1 MYLQLLLVTFSQRIF
16 ATPVKKSM
24 TVAMGA
30 LMAVAIPGAKAD
42 EGSRNIAPLA
52 TSQGKSLRK
61 DIDLNYRLLTASA
74 RATNND
80 GYDISATLGKY
91 VRSDT
96 PLNEAKAILTAAG
109 FTVGQIPL
117 ANTGQTPTSC
127 VPASISPYFE
137 RFPRRVDI
145 FASLCPQTFGVYGSR
160 IDHVTARIFISYP

>member
-1 MYLQLLLVTFSQRIF
+1 
-16 ATPVKKSM
+16 
-24 TVAMGA
+24 
-30 LMAVAIPGAKAD
+30 MAVAMSALIAVAISCAKAD
-42 EGSRNIAPLA
+42 EGSGNIVQST

-61 DIDLNYRLLTASA
+61 DIDLNYHLLTESA
-74 RATNND
+74 GVANND

-96 PLNEAKAILTAAG
+96 PLDEAKAILTAAG

-117 ANTGQTPTSC
+117 AKTGRTPTAC

-145 FASLCPQTFGVYGSR
+145 FASLCLQTSGVYGSR
-160 IDHVTARIFISYP
+160 VDHVTARIFISYP